1 MRARSIMS
9 TTLHTVEPTT
19 PIMDVIRLLLEQE
32 ISGVPVV
39 EDGRV
44 VGIVSKGDL
53 ILRERAQR
61 PRGGMAYLAQQ
72 LFEDHAKLAEEY
84 KKAHGLVAE
93 DVMTRNVVTVLPGTP
108 IEDVA
113 HLLAERNIKRVPVVE
128 DGRLV
133 GIVSRRDV
141 LRATAQ
147 RLVGEESAGRPVG
160 QVSDA
165 EIVRRLLDA
174 LRGEPWAEVGHL
186 TPTSEDGIVTL
197 RGDAESA
204 IERDAIEIAARGI
217 PGVREVRNELRVR
230 PDIADET

>member
-9 TTLHTVEPTT
+9 TTLHTVERAT
-19 PIMDVIRLLLEQE
+19 PIVDVIRLLLEHE

-44 VGIVSKGDL
+44 VGIVSEGDL
-53 ILRERAQR
+53 ILRERARR

-93 DVMTRNVVTVLPGTP
+93 DVMTRDVVTVLPGTP
-108 IEDVA
+108 IEEVA
-113 HLLAERNIKRVPVVE
+113 RLLAERNIKRVPVVE

-141 LRATAQ
+141 LRATAR
-147 RLVGEESAGRPVG
+147 RLVGEDRAHPSGE
-160 QVSDA
+160 VSDEA
-165 EIVRRLLDA
+165 IVRRLLDA
-174 LRGEPWAEVGHL
+174 LRGEPWAEVNLL
-186 TPTSEDGIVTL
+186 TPISEDGIVTL
-197 RGDAESA
+197 RGDVESA
-204 IERDAIEIAARGI
+204 VERDAIEIAARGI
-217 PGVREVRNELRVR
+217 PGVRGVRNELRIR
-230 PDIADET
+230 PDIADEA